1 MGKGTKNIGKPIAL
15 WILTHRV
22 SFCKAMGLY
31 SFLKFYLYNPSLDSR
46 CSKLATPSV
55 TIAITVA
62 ACS

>member
-1 MGKGTKNIGKPIAL
+1 MGKVRKISQTHSFMDTNIGVSSVKL
-15 WILTHRV
+15 WV
-22 SFCKAMGLY
+22 CY